1 MVKHQSQIF
10 KKPTYQT
17 WKIKLKKF
25 LDILICRI
33 NTLSKEDKGLKIS
46 ELSISLKK
54 LENIGK

>member
-1 MVKHQSQIF
+1 MVKYQSQIL